1 MELRRHVASM
11 AWDARNLIPHGPR
24 RVAHDLVIFE
34 IALPVVDRLLA
45 FGLGVL
51 ALPLVEEALHLVLVV
66 KRPPAGVMN
75 R

>member
-1 MELRRHVASM
+1 M
-11 AWDARNLIPHGPR
+11 AWDARNLIPHSPR
-24 RVAHDLVIFE
+24 RVPHHLI
-34 IALPVVDRLLA
+34 IRNLALPVVD
-45 FGLGVL
+45 GLGLALGFAVF